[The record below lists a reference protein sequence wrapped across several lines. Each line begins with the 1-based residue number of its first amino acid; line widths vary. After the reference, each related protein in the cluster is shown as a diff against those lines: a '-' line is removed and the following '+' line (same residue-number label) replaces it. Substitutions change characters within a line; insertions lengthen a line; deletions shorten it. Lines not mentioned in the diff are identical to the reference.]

1 MSLDAFIRWHLES
14 HSSLRRANKGQP
26 LYQSSGDYQTGQ
38 NTEPPVENKVQQN
51 RPGAQAAISRASAEL
66 ADGFVGR
73 EGKIVY

>member
-1 MSLDAFIRWHLES
+1 MYLDAFIRWHLES

-38 NTEPPVENKVQQN
+38 NTEPHVENKVQQN
-51 RPGAQAAISRASAEL
+51 TPGAQAAISRASAEL

-73 EGKIVY
+73 EGKIVS